1 MIEDVEMNITDSSE
15 SNDSTESLLEINRLP
30 TSCKIFIPKEYYHY
44 EVNKDYID
52 DFIEFTTENR
62 NITFRDITLKKFTIL
77 EMYLPRSSV
86 KFFLNLGLSEENFAT
101 TRSVGNLL
109 TKSTA
114 VIATLFII
122 SSISLVVLSRSDLQ
136 STQSVLEKLEDEK
149 ESKTPKIPE
158 SSK

>member
-1 MIEDVEMNITDSSE
+1 MQRSE
-15 SNDSTESLLEINRLP
+15 GGALG
-30 TSCKIFIPKEYYHY
+30 
-44 EVNKDYID
+44 
-52 DFIEFTTENR
+52 
-62 NITFRDITLKKFTIL
+62 
-77 EMYLPRSSV
+77 
-86 KFFLNLGLSEENFAT
+86 LGLSEDNFAT

-122 SSISLVVLSRSDLQ
+122 SSISLVVLSRADLQ

>member
-1 MIEDVEMNITDSSE
+1 ME
-15 SNDSTESLLEINRLP
+15 
-30 TSCKIFIPKEYYHY
+30 
-44 EVNKDYID
+44 
-52 DFIEFTTENR
+52 
-62 NITFRDITLKKFTIL
+62 TIL
-77 EMYLPRSSV
+77 ISANVFLAIVLILLILLQRSEGGA
-86 KFFLNLGLSEENFAT
+86 LGLGLSEDNFAT

-122 SSISLVVLSRSDLQ
+122 SSISLVVLSRADLQ

-149 ESKTPKIPE
+149 EFKTPKIPE